1 MGNYLLDT
9 HALLWYNEDDPQLS
23 PEAKTIINNAENMLF
38 VSIVSFWEIVIK
50 QSIGKLKLEYS
61 LELLAALC
69 IETSIQILPIQLYHL
84 NQLSL
89 LPAFHKDP
97 FDRLIVATAIS
108 ESIMLISKD
117 NQMKGY
123 MTEVIW

>member
-84 NQLSL
+84 N
-89 LPAFHKDP
+89 
-97 FDRLIVATAIS
+97 
-108 ESIMLISKD
+108 
-117 NQMKGY
+117 
-123 MTEVIW
+123 

>member
-117 NQMKGY
+117 NQMKGS
-123 MTEVIW
+123 MTNVIW

>member
-23 PEAKTIINNAENMLF
+23 PEAKTIINNAENRLF
-38 VSIVSFWEIVIK
+38 VSIVSFQEIVIK

-84 NQLSL
+84 DQLSL

>member
-108 ESIMLISKD
+108 ESITLISKD

-123 MTEVIW
+123 MSEVIW

>member
-23 PEAKTIINNAENMLF
+23 PEAKTIINNAENRLF
-38 VSIVSFWEIVIK
+38 VSIVSFQEIVIK

-69 IETSIQILPIQLYHL
+69 FETSIQILPIQLYHL
-84 NQLSL
+84 DQLSL

-108 ESIMLISKD
+108 ESITLISKD